1 MNRLT
6 RRTIGLVTALSLALA
21 LMIAGPRASA
31 APAIGGAA
39 PPFAG
44 SDTQGR
50 VQSLADYQGKIVVL
64 EWTNHDC
71 PFVVN
76 HYRSGN
82 MQALQREAAAKGV
95 VWLTIISS
103 APGEQ
108 GHVTAAE
115 ADRLTRE
122 RNAAPAAVILD
133 PQGTIGKAY
142 GAKTTPHMFIIAADG
157 TLAYMGAIDD
167 RATTSGDPK
176 TARNYV
182 REALAAL
189 DAGKVVQTA
198 VTQAYGCSVKYGS

>member
-1 MNRLT
+1 MHRLPH
-6 RRTIGLVTALSLALA
+6 RTIGLLTVLSLAFV
-21 LMIAGPRASA
+21 LMIAGPGATA

-50 VQSLADYQGKIVVL
+50 VHTLTDYQGKIVVL

-95 VWLTIISS
+95 VWLTVISS

-122 RNAAPAAVILD
+122 RNAAPTAVILD
-133 PQGTIGKAY
+133 AQGTIGKAY

-189 DAGKVVQTA
+189 DAGKAVPTA